1 MRSQDNDHN
10 DHNDHHDHDDHDDHD
25 DVCNDD
31 HNDDQHEGKCGVIS
45 AVTSPG
51 RSSSLDTVSTL

>member
-1 MRSQDNDHN
+1 MRSQDN
-10 DHNDHHDHDDHDDHD
+10 DHDDHDDHD
-25 DVCNDD
+25 DHNDHDGHDD